1 MVEDYEQKIK
11 DEQQRYEEDITM
23 VQDEMHDKEQQ
34 L

>member
-23 VQDEMHDKEQQ
+23 VQDEMHDKE
-34 L
+34 